1 MKNKNIFTAQNQTL
15 IDLFKDAEHPDKVL
29 CIPIDYAKQTHMA
42 LCCNGS
48 GKVLKKPFPV
58 KNTPEGIAFLLD
70 AVDGLCR
77 KHSIQRKHVFF
88 GGEDCG
94 TFALNFIYGLRERGF
109 IVMGENARDAK
120 EQRENMQASSDELDL
135 LGIAK
140 LLISRRGS
148 LAGGVPGAERALRVL
163 TRHRNAQV
171 SLCTATSNR
180 IHQIVDQLFPGFLDE
195 TLSGIPAFSEAS
207 LYLMEDRFSPA
218 QIASRQDKPL
228 LKQMKALG
236 LQHPESAIGKLKGY
250 ARKVFEHPSELA
262 GLLQTSLAGEIHL
275 YRCLKEN
282 TEQIEREIAQQ
293 LAKTPGAMLTTVRGI
308 GITLASGVSAEIGP
322 VDSQRS
328 TRQLSSLAGIIPR
341 VKQTGGPE
349 KGAKTGKV
357 SRRCN
362 HILKNFIVQC
372 GNHLGQ
378 HGPVDLKEDHRRR
391 GANKQH
397 ADFGMAR
404 RFLRMGMRLMRNNE
418 SYVPSELRHGATLEE
433 LRAYYL
439 QLWPGLLDKWVKAKA
454 VETAFHTDNPLGQ
467 WRKRIE
473 ELYEIELPL
482 PKNKKQ

>member
-1 MKNKNIFTAQNQTL
+1 MNNKNIFTAQNQTL
-15 IDLFKDAEHPDKVL
+15 INLFKDAEHPDKVL

-48 GKVLKKPFPV
+48 GKVLRKPFPV

-70 AVDGLCR
+70 VVDGLCR
-77 KHSIQRKHVFF
+77 KHSIRHEHVFF

-94 TFALNFIYGLRERGF
+94 TFALNFIYGLRDHGF
-109 IVMGENARDAK
+109 MVMGENARDAK

-148 LAGGVPGAERALRVL
+148 LAGGEPGAERALRVL
-163 TRHRNAQV
+163 TRHRKAQV
-171 SLCTATSNR
+171 RLCTATGNR

-195 TLSGIPAFSEAS
+195 TLCGIPAFSEAS
-207 LYLMEDRFSPA
+207 LYLMEDRFSSA
-218 QIASRQDKPL
+218 QIASRQDKAL
-228 LKQMKALG
+228 LKQLKAQG
-236 LQHPESAIGKLKGY
+236 LQHAEAAIGKLKAY
-250 ARKVFEHPSELA
+250 ARQVLISPPELT
-262 GLLQTSLAGEIHL
+262 GLLQTSLAGEINL
-275 YRCLKEN
+275 YRCLN
-282 TEQIEREIAQQ
+282 ANINQIEREIARQ
-293 LAKTPGAMLTTVRGI
+293 LAQTPGAMLTTIRGI
-308 GITLASGVSAEIGP
+308 GLTLAAGVSAEIGP
-322 VDSQRS
+322 VDSQQS
-328 TRQLSSLAGIIPR
+328 TRRLSSYAGIIPR

-362 HILKNFIVQC
+362 HILKDFTVQC

-404 RFLRMGMRLMRNNE
+404 RFLRMGMRLMRDNE
-418 SYVPSELRHGATLEE
+418 SYVPPELRHGATLEE

-439 QLWPGLLDKWVKAKA
+439 QLWPSLLDKWVKAQA
-454 VETAFHTDNPLGQ
+454 AGTAFHPDNPLGQ
-467 WRKRIE
+467 WHKRIE
-473 ELYEIELPL
+473 ELYEIDLPL
-482 PKNKKQ
+482 PKKK